1 MSSCSHSYIMI
12 SSSDRI
18 NPGTTS
24 PGQFTI
30 NSNFVFSK
38 RYLLKSIYYPIAFWN
53 INQTN
58 NRIYFT
64 ESATN
69 KIAYIPPGTYSSSTL
84 PAAVAAC
91 MTTASGGT
99 NTFTVAQ
106 NALSSFLTITASTVA
121 FSLTFA
127 TNQTSSAYQALGFAQ
142 VDTASGLVSTGTT
155 FPNLSSLRSM
165 NINISGIG
173 AIVDTKGNSQC
184 TLCVPILSN
193 SPNGLGYYEPPL
205 HFPQIITF
213 NSPTSNLNISVLD
226 NLQNIVQ
233 MQADWHM
240 IVESI

>member
-1 MSSCSHSYIMI
+1 MSSSAYIKI

-38 RYLLKSIYYPIAFWN
+38 SYLLKAIYYPSAFWN
-53 INQTN
+53 INQN
-58 NRIYFT
+58 NNQIYFT
-64 ESATN
+64 ESAVN
-69 KIAYIPPGTYSSSTL
+69 KVATIPPGTYSIVSL

-127 TNQTSSAYQALGFAQ
+127 TNQINSASQVLGFTQ
-142 VDTASGLVSTGTT
+142 INTASALVSTGTT
-155 FPNLSSLRSM
+155 FPNLSPLRSL
-165 NINISGIG
+165 NINISGIS
-173 AIVDTKGNSQC
+173 AIKDTKGNSQC

-226 NLQNIVQ
+226 DLQNIIA
-233 MQADWHM
+233 MQAEWHM